1 MVLFLLLF
9 HNTKGDLGRDLSH
22 VFLPGHLGLC
32 AMPCACP
39 SPQLEL
45 VDYKNNLLIFGLA
58 SGPVV
63 FEDPLEVFD
72 PQEAVAIEVA
82 VVEDG
87 VFHKGLPL
95 ADLFSQALRGT
106 EVRE

>member
-1 MVLFLLLF
+1 MILIIQHLRL
-9 HNTKGDLGRDLSH
+9 DLRDDLSH
-22 VFLPGHLGLC
+22 VFLPGYLGLR
-32 AMPCACP
+32 AISSACP
-39 SPQLEL
+39 CPGLEL
-45 VDYKNNLLIFGLA
+45 VDDEEYLLIFGLA

-95 ADLFSQALRGT
+95 ADLFSQAL
-106 EVRE
+106 

>member
-9 HNTKGDLGRDLSH
+9 HNTNRDIGRDLSQ
-22 VFLPGHLGLC
+22 VFLPGHLGIC
-32 AMPCACP
+32 PIPCACP
-39 SPQLEL
+39 GPQLEL
-45 VDYKNNLLIFGLA
+45 VDDEEDLLIFGLA

-95 ADLFSQALRGT
+95 ADLFSQAL
-106 EVRE
+106 

>member
-1 MVLFLLLF
+1 MALVFLLFL

-32 AMPCACP
+32 AIPCACP
-39 SPQLEL
+39 CPQLEL
-45 VDYKNNLLIFGLA
+45 VDDEEDLLIFGLA

-63 FEDPLEVFD
+63 FEDPLKVFD

-82 VVEDG
+82 IVENC

-95 ADLFSQALRGT
+95 ADLFSQAL
-106 EVRE
+106 

>member
-1 MVLFLLLF
+1 MVLFFLLF
-9 HNTKGDLGRDLSH
+9 HYIKRDLRRDLSY
-22 VFLPGHLGLC
+22 VFLQGYLGLC
-32 AMPCACP
+32 TMPCACP

-45 VDYKNNLLIFGLA
+45 VEDENDLLIFGLA

-72 PQEAVAIEVA
+72 PQEAVTIEVA

-87 VFHKGLPL
+87 FFHKGLPL
-95 ADLFSQALRGT
+95 ADLFSQTL
-106 EVRE
+106 